1 MQAKAGAFF
10 RGDAPCGGSVL
21 ARQAGRGGGENGAR
35 QKRAAQKRL
44 CRPVS
49 FLRQKKSR
57 DLSSQAKVEFF
68 GKPDRYGFY
77 SIICQ
82 IDAAVNPSRSAGQG
96 KLSPIAQTPLQ
107 AHGACERRPAK
118 AWLPFAAAL
127 SGKALRYRRARQKAA
142 GIRPGKDT
150 VRRPAVQH
158 RIPCIKPFSSARG
171 KAQSQGETKP
181 WRSAAASYVCEK
193 GMRTVLFT
201 AYCMPP
207 VCRLHCPVLSSQ

>member
-1 MQAKAGAFF
+1 M
-10 RGDAPCGGSVL
+10 

-57 DLSSQAKVEFF
+57 DLSSQAKVQSLGSQTDTAF
-68 GKPDRYGFY
+68 
-77 SIICQ
+77 IVICQ

-96 KLSPIAQTPLQ
+96 KISPIAQTPLQ

-150 VRRPAVQH
+150 VRRPAVLH

-171 KAQSQGETKP
+171 KAQSQGEAKP
-181 WRSAAASYVCEK
+181 WRSAAASYVCKK

-201 AYCMPP
+201 AYCTPP
-207 VCRLHCPVLSSQ
+207 VCRLHSPVLSSQ

>member
-1 MQAKAGAFF
+1 MRGKRFGKAGGTGRRRKWGAAKAGGTKKAVPPRFF
-10 RGDAPCGGSVL
+10 FKAK
-21 ARQAGRGGGENGAR
+21 EKN
-35 QKRAAQKRL
+35 
-44 CRPVS
+44 
-49 FLRQKKSR
+49 R

-96 KLSPIAQTPLQ
+96 KISPIAQTPLQ

-127 SGKALRYRRARQKAA
+127 SGKPLRYRRAYQKAA

-150 VRRPAVQH
+150 VRRPAVLH

-171 KAQSQGETKP
+171 KAQSQGEAKP
-181 WRSAAASYVCEK
+181 WRSAAASYVCKK

-201 AYCMPP
+201 AYCTPP
-207 VCRLHCPVLSSQ
+207 VCRLHSPVLSSQ

>member
-1 MQAKAGAFF
+1 M
-10 RGDAPCGGSVL
+10 

-49 FLRQKKSR
+49 FLRQKKNR
-57 DLSSQAKVEFF
+57 DLSSQAKVQSLGSQTDTAF
-68 GKPDRYGFY
+68 
-77 SIICQ
+77 IVICQ

-96 KLSPIAQTPLQ
+96 KISPIAQTPLQ

-150 VRRPAVQH
+150 VRRPAVLH

-171 KAQSQGETKP
+171 KAQSQGEAKP
-181 WRSAAASYVCEK
+181 WRSAAASYVCKK

-201 AYCMPP
+201 VYCTPP
-207 VCRLHCPVLSSQ
+207 VCRLHSPVLSSQ